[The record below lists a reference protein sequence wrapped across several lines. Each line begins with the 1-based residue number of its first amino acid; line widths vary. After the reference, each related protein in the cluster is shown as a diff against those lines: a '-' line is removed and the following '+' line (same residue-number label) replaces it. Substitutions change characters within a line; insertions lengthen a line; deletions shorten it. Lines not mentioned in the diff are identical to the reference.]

1 MTGISGCNTALR
13 AFRRVCLASMITLA
27 LAGNAFAQSA
37 AEQFDYDIPSGS
49 LVEAVNGISQKS
61 GVQVVYDIELLR
73 GKSVGAVKGHL
84 STKQA
89 LERAL
94 AGTGLTYEFL
104 NANTVVLK
112 RGATE

>member
-104 NANTVVLK
+104 NANTVEIGRAHV
-112 RGATE
+112 